1 MLYLYI
7 LKRLVMTVVVVIL
20 VMTTLALLVHIVPGD
35 PARVVL
41 GQRSNPE
48 LEALVRHEMD
58 LDQPVH
64 VQLLHFFWN
73 ALHGDLGR
81 DFFSRQPVVT
91 LIGNAL
97 PHSVILAVTS
107 LALAVL
113 LGVPLGVFA
122 ATRPNSWIDRLLG
135 IVSISTISM
144 PTYLAGLFLLL
155 IFVVQ
160 FPLLPSIGT
169 GTFADPLDYAVHLIL
184 PATAL
189 ALGWIGYLARLVR
202 ASMLEVLGAEY
213 IRSFHAFGVRD
224 SIIFNKYALK
234 NALIP
239 TVAVLGVGLGN
250 LMGGAV
256 FIEVIF
262 GRAGLGSLLYSAISQ
277 RNFPIVR
284 GAVLV
289 VALLFIVANLLADI
303 TYRLLDPRI
312 RVERAGA

>member
-1 MLYLYI
+1 
-7 LKRLVMTVVVVIL
+7 
-20 VMTTLALLVHIVPGD
+20 
-35 PARVVL
+35 
-41 GQRSNPE
+41 
-48 LEALVRHEMD
+48 
-58 LDQPVH
+58 
-64 VQLLHFFWN
+64 
-73 ALHGDLGR
+73 
-81 DFFSRQPVVT
+81 
-91 LIGNAL
+91 
-97 PHSVILAVTS
+97 VILAVTS
-107 LALAVL
+107 LVLAVL

-169 GTFADPLDYAVHLIL
+169 GTFDDPLDYAAHLIL

-189 ALGWIGYLARLVR
+189 ALGWVGYLARLVR

-262 GRAGLGSLLYSAISQ
+262 GRAGLGSLLFSAIAQ

-289 VALLFIVANLLADI
+289 VALLFIFANLIADL

-312 RVERAGA
+312 RAERAGA

>member
-1 MLYLYI
+1 VLYLYI
-7 LKRLVMTVVVVIL
+7 LKRLVMTMIVVTL
-20 VMTTLALLVHIVPGD
+20 VMTALALLVHVVPGD

-41 GQRSNPE
+41 GHRSNPE
-48 LEALVRHEMD
+48 LEAIVRREME
-58 LDQPVH
+58 LDQPVQ
-64 VQLLHFFWN
+64 VQLLHFFSN
-73 ALHGDLGR
+73 AFHGDLGR

-97 PHSVILAVTS
+97 PHSVILAVTA
-107 LALAVL
+107 LLLAVL
-113 LGVPLGVFA
+113 FGVPLGVFT
-122 ATRPNSWIDRLLG
+122 ATRPNSWIDRILG
-135 IVSISTISM
+135 TLSISMITM
-144 PTYLAGLFLLL
+144 PSYLAGLFLLL

-169 GTFADPLDYAVHLIL
+169 GTFDDPLNYAIHLIL

-189 ALGWIGYLARLVR
+189 ALGWVGYLARLVR
-202 ASMLEVLGAEY
+202 ASMLEVLGADY

-262 GRAGLGSLLYSAISQ
+262 GRAGLGSLLFSAIAQ

-289 VALLFIVANLLADI
+289 VALLFIFANLIADL

-312 RVERAGA
+312 RAERAGA

>member
-7 LKRLVMTVVVVIL
+7 LKRLVMTVVVVAL

-48 LEALVRHEMD
+48 LEALVRHEME
-58 LDQPVH
+58 LDQPIH
-64 VQLLHFFWN
+64 VQLAHFFWN

-81 DFFSRQPVVT
+81 DFFSQQPVVT
-91 LIGNAL
+91 LIGNAF

-113 LGVPLGVFA
+113 MGVPLGVFA

-135 IVSISTISM
+135 MLSISIISM
-144 PTYLAGLFLLL
+144 PSYLAGLFLLL

-160 FPLLPSIGT
+160 FPLLPAIGT
-169 GTFADPLDYAVHLIL
+169 GTFADPLDYASHLIL

-189 ALGWIGYLARLVR
+189 ALGWVGYLARLVR
-202 ASMLEVLGAEY
+202 ASMLEVLGADY
-213 IRSFHAFGVRD
+213 IRSFHAFGVRE

-289 VALLFIVANLLADI
+289 VALLFIVANLLADL

-312 RVERAGA
+312 RVERAGT

>member
-1 MLYLYI
+1 VLYLYI

-20 VMTTLALLVHIVPGD
+20 VMATLALLVHIVPGD

-107 LALAVL
+107 LVLAVL

-169 GTFADPLDYAVHLIL
+169 GTFDDPLDYAAHLIL

-189 ALGWIGYLARLVR
+189 ALGWVGYLARLVR

-289 VALLFIVANLLADI
+289 VALLFIVANLIADI

>member
-1 MLYLYI
+1 VLYLYI

-20 VMTTLALLVHIVPGD
+20 VMATLALLVHIVPGD

-107 LALAVL
+107 LVLAVL

-169 GTFADPLDYAVHLIL
+169 GTFDDPLDYAAHLIL

-189 ALGWIGYLARLVR
+189 ALGWVGYLARLVR

-289 VALLFIVANLLADI
+289 VALLFIVANLIADI
-303 TYRLLDPRI
+303 AYRLLDPRI

>member
-1 MLYLYI
+1 VLYLYV
-7 LKRLVMTVVVVIL
+7 LKRLAMTVVVVAL
-20 VMTTLALLVHIVPGD
+20 VMTTLALLVHVVPGD

-48 LEALVRHEMD
+48 LEALVRHEME
-58 LDQPVH
+58 LDQPIH

-81 DFFSRQPVVT
+81 DFFSQQPVVT

-97 PHSVILAVTS
+97 PHSVILAVTA

-122 ATRPNSWIDRLLG
+122 ATRPNSWIDRVLG
-135 IVSISTISM
+135 MLSISIISM

-155 IFVVQ
+155 VFVVQ
-160 FPLLPSIGT
+160 FPLLPAIGT
-169 GTFADPLDYAVHLIL
+169 GTFDDPLNYASHLIL

-189 ALGWIGYLARLVR
+189 ALGWVGYLARLVR
-202 ASMLEVLGAEY
+202 ASMLEVLGADY
-213 IRSFHAFGVRD
+213 IRSFHAFGVRE

-289 VALLFIVANLLADI
+289 VALLFIVANLLADL